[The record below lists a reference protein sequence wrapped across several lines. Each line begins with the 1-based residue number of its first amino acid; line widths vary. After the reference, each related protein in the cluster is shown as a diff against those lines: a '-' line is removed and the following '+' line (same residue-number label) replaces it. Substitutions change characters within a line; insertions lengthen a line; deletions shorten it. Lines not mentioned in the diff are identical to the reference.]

1 MNLTEST
8 MDTLLLPFSPR
19 YIILTICAVVTMLL
33 LGIGLADGKVFDLVL
48 IPTLIFAALTVL
60 GIRDL
65 TQKSHAVLRNY
76 PITAHIRFLLEEIRP
91 EMRQYFFESE
101 KDGMPFSR
109 DIRAVVYQRA
119 KMDLDKRPFGT
130 QENVYREGYE
140 WMHHSVAPK
149 ARAEEKFRITIGGP
163 DCARPYSASV
173 FNISAMSFGA
183 LSPNAVRAL
192 NAGARK
198 GGFAHDTGEGGVSPY
213 HREKGGDLIWEIGSG
228 YFGCRNLDGSFNP
241 EEFARVASDDQ
252 IKMVEL
258 KVSQGAKP
266 GHGGVLPAAKVS
278 EEISRIRGVA
288 MGEDCISPAT
298 HREFSTPLEMMA
310 FIDAMRR
317 LSGGKPAGFKLCIGH
332 PWEFLAICKAMLQ
345 SGIYP
350 DFIVVDGNEGGT
362 GAAPLE
368 FMDHLG
374 MPMREGV
381 NFVHNALIGIN
392 ARDRIRIGAAGKIA
406 TAFGMARAMAIGA
419 DWCNSARGFMFSL
432 GCIQSL
438 SCHTD
443 RCPTGVT
450 TQDPTR
456 ARALVVPH
464 KIERVYNY
472 HRATLLALA
481 ELLAAAGLEHPRDLR
496 PIHFSQRTSTT
507 EVRSFAKLYP
517 SLRPGELVEGT
528 ADPRYREAW
537 EMARADSFSAKT

>member
-1 MNLTEST
+1 

-19 YIILTICAVVTMLL
+19 YIVLTICASATALL
-33 LGIGLADGKVFDLVL
+33 LILGVYDRKILDLVL
-48 IPTLIFAALTVL
+48 IPLLIFGALTLL
-60 GIRDL
+60 GVRDL
-65 TQKSHAVLRNY
+65 LQSSHAVLRNY
-76 PITAHIRFLLEEIRP
+76 PISAHLRFLLEEIRP

-109 DIRAVVYQRA
+109 DTRAVVYQRA
-119 KMDLDKRPFGT
+119 KMVLDKRPFGT
-130 QENVYREGYE
+130 QEDVYREGYE

-149 ARAEEKFRITIGGP
+149 PRAEEKYRITIGGP
-163 DCARPYSASV
+163 DCAKPYSASV

-192 NAGARK
+192 NGGAKR
-198 GGFAHDTGEGGVSPY
+198 GGFAHDTGEGGFSPY
-213 HREKGGDLIWEIGSG
+213 HAEMGGDIIWEIGSG
-228 YFGCRNLDGSFNP
+228 YFGCRHRDGSFDP
-241 EEFARVASDDQ
+241 DAFARVAATEQ

-278 EEISRIRGVA
+278 EEISKIRGVA
-288 MGEDCISPAT
+288 MGEDCISPPA
-298 HREFSTPLEMMA
+298 HRAFSTPLGMRQ
-310 FIDAMRR
+310 FIGELRR

-332 PWEFLAICKAMLQ
+332 PWEFLAICKAMLET
-345 SGIYP
+345 GIYP

-381 NFVHNALIGIN
+381 NFVHNALIGLN
-392 ARDRIRIGAAGKIA
+392 VRDRIKIGASGKVA
-406 TAFGMARAMAIGA
+406 TAFDMARAMSIGA
-419 DWCNSARGFMFSL
+419 DWCNSARGFMFAL

-443 RCPTGVT
+443 RCPTGVA

-464 KIERVYNY
+464 KVDRVYNY
-472 HRATLLALA
+472 HHATLHALA
-481 ELLAAAGLEHPRDLR
+481 ELLAAAGLEHPQDLR

-507 EVRSFAKLYP
+507 EVASFAKLYP
-517 SLRPGELVEGT
+517 SLRPGELLDGT
-528 ADPRYREAW
+528 QDVRFRDAW
-537 EMARADSFSAKT
+537 AMARPDTFAAVQ

>member
-1 MNLTEST
+1 ME
-8 MDTLLLPFSPR
+8 TLMIPFTPR
-19 YIILTICAVVTMLL
+19 FIILTICCVVTVLLIGLGIHDPKIIKIVIIPILIFGGLSL
-33 LGIGLADGKVFDLVL
+33 LGF
-48 IPTLIFAALTVL
+48 
-60 GIRDL
+60 RDL
-65 TQKSHAVLRNY
+65 LQQNHAVLRNY
-76 PITAHIRFLLEEIRP
+76 PISAHIRFLLEEIRP

-109 DIRAVVYQRA
+109 DTRSLIYQRA
-119 KMDLDKRPFGT
+119 KMVLDKRPFGT
-130 QENVYREGYE
+130 QENIYLEGYE
-140 WMHHSVAPK
+140 WMHHSMAPRPH
-149 ARAEEKFRITIGGP
+149 ASEKFRITIGGP
-163 DCARPYSASV
+163 DCAKPYSASV

-192 NAGARK
+192 NTGAKK

-213 HREKGGDLIWEIGSG
+213 HRENGGDIIWEIGSG
-228 YFGCRNLDGSFNP
+228 YFGCRNRADGTFNP

-258 KVSQGAKP
+258 KISQGAKP

-278 EEISRIRGVA
+278 EEISKIRGVG
-288 MGEDCISPAT
+288 MGEDCISPAY
-298 HREFSTPLEMMA
+298 HKAFSTPLQMMA
-310 FIDAMRR
+310 FIGEMRR
-317 LSGGKPAGFKLCIGH
+317 LSGGKPAGFKLCVGH
-332 PWEFLAICKAMLQ
+332 KWEFLAICKAMLQ
-345 SGIYP
+345 TGIYP

-392 ARDRIRIGAAGKIA
+392 ARDRIKIGASGKIA
-406 TAFGMARAMAIGA
+406 TAFDISRAMALGA
-419 DWCNSARGFMFSL
+419 DWCNSARGFMFAL

-456 ARALVVPH
+456 NRALSVPL
-464 KIERVYNY
+464 KSERVYNY
-472 HRATLLALA
+472 HHATLHALA
-481 ELLAAAGLEHPRDLR
+481 ELIAAAGLDHPQDIR
-496 PIHFSQRTSTT
+496 PIHFSQRVSST
-507 EVRSFAKLYP
+507 EVKSLAQLYP
-517 SLRPGELVEGT
+517 SLRPGELIDGT
-528 ADPRYREAW
+528 EDDRFKEAW
-537 EMARADSFSAKT
+537 AMARAESFSSVS

>member
-1 MNLTEST
+1 ME
-8 MDTLLLPFSPR
+8 TLMLPFSPR
-19 YIILTICAVVTMLL
+19 YIVLTICAVVAALL
-33 LGIGLADGKVFDLVL
+33 VGIGIFDAKLKVWELLA
-48 IPTLIFAALTVL
+48 IPILIFGGLTLL

-65 TQKSHAVLRNY
+65 LQENHAVLRNY
-76 PITAHIRFLLEEIRP
+76 PISGHLRFLLEEIRP

-109 DIRAVVYQRA
+109 DTRAVIYQRA
-119 KMDLDKRPFGT
+119 KMVLDKRPFGT
-130 QENVYREGYE
+130 QEDVYREGYE
-140 WMHHSVAPK
+140 WMHHSMAPK
-149 ARAEEKFRITIGGP
+149 THASEKFRITIGGP
-163 DCARPYSASV
+163 DCTRPYSASV

-192 NAGARK
+192 NAGAKK
-198 GGFAHDTGEGGVSPY
+198 GEFAHDTGEGGVSPY
-213 HREKGGDLIWEIGSG
+213 HRENGGDLIWEIGSG
-228 YFGCRNLDGSFNP
+228 YFGCRNRDGTFNP
-241 EEFARVASDDQ
+241 ELFAQVAAHDQ

-288 MGEDCISPAT
+288 MDEDCISPAY
-298 HREFSTPLEMMA
+298 HKAFSTPLEMMA
-310 FIDAMRR
+310 FIGEMRR

-345 SGIYP
+345 TGIYP

-406 TAFGMARAMAIGA
+406 TAFDMARAMAIGA
-419 DWCNSARGFMFSL
+419 DWCNSARGFMFAL

-450 TQDPTR
+450 TQDPSR
-456 ARALVVPH
+456 NRALVVPH
-464 KIERVYNY
+464 KIDRVYNY
-472 HRATLLALA
+472 HHATLHALA
-481 ELLAAAGLEHPRDLR
+481 ELLAAAGLDHPQQIRA
-496 PIHFSQRTSTT
+496 IHFSQRTSTT
-507 EVRSFAKLYP
+507 EVLSFAKLYP
-517 SLRPGELVEGT
+517 SLRPGELIDGT
-528 ADPRYREAW
+528 SDPRFREAW
-537 EMARADSFSAKT
+537 AMAQAESFAAAS

>member
-1 MNLTEST
+1 ME
-8 MDTLLLPFSPR
+8 TLMLPFSPR
-19 YIILTICAVVTMLL
+19 YIVLTLCAVVTALL
-33 LGIGLADGKVFDLVL
+33 VGIGLVDARLRIWEL
-48 IPTLIFAALTVL
+48 AAILIFGGFTAL

-65 TQKSHAVLRNY
+65 VQENHAVLRNY
-76 PITAHIRFLLEEIRP
+76 PISGHLRFLLEEIRP

-109 DIRAVVYQRA
+109 DTRAVIYQRA
-119 KMDLDKRPFGT
+119 KMVLDKRPFGT
-130 QENVYREGYE
+130 QEDVYKEGYE
-140 WMHHSVAPK
+140 WMHHSMAPK
-149 ARAEEKFRITIGGP
+149 THASEKFRITIGGP
-163 DCARPYSASV
+163 DCTRPYSASV

-198 GGFAHDTGEGGVSPY
+198 GEFAHDTGEGGVSPY
-213 HREKGGDLIWEIGSG
+213 HRENGGDLIWEIGSG
-228 YFGCRNLDGSFNP
+228 YFGCRNRDGTFNP
-241 EEFARVASDDQ
+241 ELFAQVAADDQ

-288 MGEDCISPAT
+288 MDEDCISPAY
-298 HREFSTPLEMMA
+298 HKAFSTPLEMMA
-310 FIDAMRR
+310 FIGEMRR

-345 SGIYP
+345 TGIYP
-350 DFIVVDGNEGGT
+350 DFIVVDGKEGGT

-381 NFVHNALIGIN
+381 SFVHNALVGIN

-406 TAFGMARAMAIGA
+406 TAFDVARAMAIGA
-419 DWCNSARGFMFSL
+419 DWCNSARGFMFAL

-450 TQDPTR
+450 TQDPSR
-456 ARALVVPH
+456 NRALVVPH

-472 HRATLLALA
+472 HHATMHALA
-481 ELLAAAGLEHPRDLR
+481 ELLAAAGLDHPQQIRA
-496 PIHFSQRTSTT
+496 IHFSQRTSTT
-507 EVRSFAKLYP
+507 EVWSFAKLYP
-517 SLRPGELVEGT
+517 SLRPGELIAGT
-528 ADPRYREAW
+528 SDPRFREAW
-537 EMARADSFSAKT
+537 AMAQAESFAAAG